1 MKKTLLTLVMG
12 TTLSLSSAFAEKE
25 LALVPYEG
33 AQVMPRSLVKYEV
46 SEDKL
51 NLSKALVLI
60 EDKASENELALVPYD
75 AEFAAKQLGTT
86 QEEDESW
93 GSWVLNKAVGAT
105 KYVGGKLVESGAE
118 TAKYLLAWNLNY
130 YGVNALEELT
140 AYGVYAG
147 ATLVGGPV
155 AGDAAYYV
163 TKGGIKLARWVL
175 PGFDGFIAGTYAPLT
190 KNFVVDPLVNNAPA
204 IAKAAVST
212 VSTGFGYA
220 KSAYNYFWGS

>member
-1 MKKTLLTLVMG
+1 MKKSLLTIILG
-12 TTLSLSSAFAEKE
+12 TTLLLSAAFAENQ
-25 LALVPYEG
+25 LAVVPNEG
-33 AQVMPRSLVKYEV
+33 ENVTRAIVKYAPPEV
-46 SEDKL
+46 
-51 NLSKALVLI
+51 
-60 EDKASENELALVPYD
+60 SENELALVPYD

-86 QEEDESW
+86 QEEAESW

>member
-1 MKKTLLTLVMG
+1 MKKTLLTLVLG

-25 LALVPYEG
+25 LALVPDEG
-33 AQVMPRSLVKYEV
+33 SELTRALVTCKPV
-46 SEDKL
+46 QDTF
-51 NLSKALVLI
+51 SKALVLI
-60 EDKASENELALVPYD
+60 EENGSGNKLALVPYD

-86 QEEDESW
+86 QEDVESW
-93 GSWVLNKAVGAT
+93 GSWALNKAVGAT
-105 KYVGGKLVESGAE
+105 KYVGGKLLESGAE